1 MPTTITIPIA
11 ERTKSVQYG
20 ATYSS
25 ALTFNPD
32 KALLV
37 GCSAVL
43 AGMGVTVN
51 TGPVPAEATV
61 AIGSFIQNGIIINV
75 TSAQTLQFPAAPIAI
90 PLYLVAENDNETYN
104 SSVQFLFTTAPAADS
119 VIIAEWLTGIETDFQ
134 MPIGVS
140 NCALRDAISGV
151 QMLIIQRDRQAAI
164 AGQTVFTLAPGKSYV
179 LGANKIWVYRN
190 GKKLDV
196 SNDYVETSTTSI
208 TIFMPAISGDIFE
221 FMIFK
226 GAPPIT
232 SIALDDLTDV
242 TTDLANGIKD
252 TGVIRV
258 SPATA
263 ANPLA
268 TIADVAA
275 ITGFSKISVLKNLG
289 GPYFIASTPSGIWLD
304 APPPNSITFTP
315 AYPDAM
321 VYVVANCAIDSS
333 FRVANISLML
343 DGTDLCVGTSI
354 GPTTG
359 GGFATGIP
367 ATYEYAGMA
376 YWGDFFDTV
385 TRAAGG
391 SLNFSYP
398 LTGLSLAPHT
408 IKLRLTINAAGATAA
423 ISADPASPL
432 VMAVLYK

>member
-11 ERTKSVQYG
+11 ERTKSIQYG

-151 QMLIIQRDRQAAI
+151 QMLVIQRDRQAAI
-164 AGQTVFTLAPGKSYV
+164 VGQTVFTLAPGKSYV

-190 GKKLDV
+190 GKKLDI
-196 SNDYVETSTTSI
+196 SNDYVETSATSI
-208 TIFMPAISGDIFE
+208 TIFMPATSGDVFE
-221 FMIFK
+221 FMVFK

-242 TTDLANGIKD
+242 TTDLANAIKD
-252 TGVIRV
+252 TGSLRV
-258 SPATA
+258 SLATA

-268 TIADVAA
+268 TIADALAA
-275 ITGFSKISVLKNLG
+275 TGLFTAIDTVIKTDGTFTTGVPTG
-289 GPYFIASTPSGIWLD
+289 GLVDVPLPN
-304 APPPNSITFTP
+304 NSITFTP
-315 AYPDAM
+315 TLSSTGLII
-321 VYVVANCAIDSS
+321 VTGVAEVLNGCA
-333 FRVANISLML
+333 FGMTISVN
-343 DGTDLCVGTSI
+343 GTDQWPGPHYNEAYGTTVPGGRAGLYDLGSGTRGITGVVTSI
-354 GPTTG
+354 SPYSFVG
-359 GGFATGIP
+359 GTP
-367 ATYEYAGMA
+367 Y
-376 YWGDFFDTV
+376 TV
-385 TRAAGG
+385 KMRMGG
-391 SLNFSYP
+391 VGLNSF
-398 LTGLSLAPHT
+398 
-408 IKLRLTINAAGATAA
+408 IINATTVA
-423 ISADPASPL
+423 PL
-432 VMAVLYK
+432 FMMILHR

>member
-242 TTDLANGIKD
+242 TTDLANAIKD
-252 TGVIRV
+252 V
-258 SPATA
+258 SVLRSGPATA
-263 ANPLA
+263 SNPLA
-268 TIADVAA
+268 TLAD
-275 ITGFSKISVLKNLG
+275 ISVLKQFRYVG
-289 GPYFIASTPSGIWLD
+289 HERFPSG
-304 APPPNSITFTP
+304 TFSSGSLATVPTLP
-315 AYPDAM
+315 AGYLE
-321 VYVVANCAIDSS
+321 VYV
-333 FRVANISLML
+333 
-343 DGTDLCVGTSI
+343 
-354 GPTTG
+354 PTGRTYKIVIL
-359 GGFATGIP
+359 GFAYMVECWRGGAGHGLFQISQQIP
-367 ATYEYAGMA
+367 PGPEVDYACSEYQSGCGEPFVL
-376 YWGDFFDTV
+376 YWPQSFFFEAQIGSGPVTV
-385 TRAAGG
+385 RYRMRFKSSDG
-391 SLNFSYP
+391 
-398 LTGLSLAPHT
+398 
-408 IKLRLTINAAGATAA
+408 GATLYAPSY
-423 ISADPASPL
+423 I
-432 VMAVLYK
+432 MAMTQDL